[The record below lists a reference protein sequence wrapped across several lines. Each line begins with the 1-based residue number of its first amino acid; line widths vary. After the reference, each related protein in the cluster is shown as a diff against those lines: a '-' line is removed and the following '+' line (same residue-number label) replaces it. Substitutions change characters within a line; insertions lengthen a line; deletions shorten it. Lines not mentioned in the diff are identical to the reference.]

1 MESTVLKIG
10 VAHGSLQG
18 LSPDFNGDYFP
29 MLRQELAETGA
40 DLWLLGHTHLR
51 YPDKDEGDA
60 DKIFYPSVPE
70 PDGFDCRHRGY
81 AWIIDAGID
90 KAITFRSVRT
100 GQFQFQNLPL
110 SVNSETDV
118 TALKGSF
125 SLMNRDKDLVK
136 LKLSGRLPGSLID
149 ELPAVVN
156 ELRQRVLHLE
166 IDTTEIVR
174 FIVQQDIDREFT
186 EGSFPH
192 QLLSRLSTSE
202 ADPLALQIAY
212 EIVREARQ

>member
-1 MESTVLKIG
+1 
-10 VAHGSLQG
+10 
-18 LSPDFNGDYFP
+18 
-29 MLRQELAETGA
+29 
-40 DLWLLGHTHLR
+40 
-51 YPDKDEGDA
+51 
-60 DKIFYPSVPE
+60 
-70 PDGFDCRHRGY
+70 
-81 AWIIDAGID
+81 
-90 KAITFRSVRT
+90 
-100 GQFQFQNLPL
+100 
-110 SVNSETDV
+110 
-118 TALKGSF
+118 
-125 SLMNRDKDLVK
+125 MNRDKDLVK

-192 QLLSRLSTSE
+192 QLLSRLSTGE